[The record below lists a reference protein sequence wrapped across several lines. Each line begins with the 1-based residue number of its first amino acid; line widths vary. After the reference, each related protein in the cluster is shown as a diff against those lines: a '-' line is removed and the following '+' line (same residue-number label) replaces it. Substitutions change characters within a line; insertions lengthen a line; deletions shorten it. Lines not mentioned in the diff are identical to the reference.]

1 MRLVVISALAGA
13 LALLAP
19 AAARANGDP
28 ASDVLLTDQ
37 VFLPFEAPISKSA
50 QNDLRKTVA
59 ESNKKHFKIRVAV
72 IAFTSDL
79 GTAVSLWKHP
89 QSYSEFLGKE
99 IAFVYTG
106 PLLISMPSG
115 FGFYDEGRRVASE
128 KQVLAKLKPGS
139 TPTPLADSTTAA
151 VRALAAAKGIT
162 LPKPSSGSSGTH
174 DRLILGAAVLA
185 FLLVLAFPAR
195 LLRRRARG
203 GERSP
208 SAGPR

>member
-1 MRLVVISALAGA
+1 MKRLALAVA
-13 LALLAP
+13 LLALLTP

-37 VFLPFEAPISKSA
+37 VFMPFEAPISDSAKS
-50 QNDLRKTVA
+50 DLRKTVA
-59 ESNKKHFKIRVAV
+59 EANKKGLKLRVAV

-89 QSYSEFLGKE
+89 QNYSEFLGKE

-115 FGFYDEGRRVASE
+115 FGFYNEDKPVASE
-128 KQVLAKLKPGS
+128 KQVLAKMPPGQV
-139 TPTPLADSTTAA
+139 PTALADSTTAA
-151 VRALAAAKGIT
+151 VRALAAARGIT
-162 LPKPSSGSSGTH
+162 LPKPSSGSSATH

-185 FLLVLAFPAR
+185 FLLVLVFPAR
-195 LLRRRARG
+195 LVRRRGRG

-208 SAGPR
+208 SSEPR

>member
-1 MRLVVISALAGA
+1 VTRLTLALAV
-13 LALLAP
+13 LVLLVP
-19 AAARANGDP
+19 GAARANGDP

-50 QNDLRKTVA
+50 QDGLRKTVA
-59 ESNKKHFKIRVAV
+59 EANKKGFKLRVAV

-79 GTAVSLWKHP
+79 GTAGSLWKHP
-89 QSYSEFLGKE
+89 QNYSEFLGKE

-115 FGFYDEGRRVASE
+115 FGFYNEDKPVASE
-128 KQVLAKLKPGS
+128 KQVLAKVQPGRI
-139 TPTPLADSTTAA
+139 PTALAESTTAA

-162 LPKPSSGSSGTH
+162 LPKPSTGNSATH

-185 FLLVLAFPAR
+185 FLLVLIFPAR
-195 LLRRRARG
+195 FVRRRSRG

-208 SAGPR
+208 SSEPR